1 MSRVL
6 SLRLRDGQVERLG
19 RVARRLGRTP
29 SETGALLLEEALR
42 MAEFG
47 HITFR
52 DSPVGRQA
60 YVQGTSLAVWE
71 VAMVARW
78 HDGDA
83 QQTASYLNW
92 PLVRV
97 QAALQYA
104 AAYPDEIE
112 AAIADNDSYDF
123 ETVKQMLPQAE
134 LYLVDAPFAGARSA
148 GEHPTP
154 ERGLSSA

>member
-6 SLRLRDGQVERLG
+6 SLRLRDTQMERLG
-19 RVARRLGRTP
+19 RLARRLGRTP

-52 DSPVGRQA
+52 NSPVGRQA
-60 YVQGTSLAVWE
+60 YVLGTSLAVWE
-71 VAMVARW
+71 VVMVARW
-78 HDGDA
+78 HAGDA
-83 QQTASYLNW
+83 QRTATYLRW

-104 AAYPDEIE
+104 AAYPDELE
-112 AAIADNDSYDF
+112 AAIADNEAYDF
-123 ETVKQMLPQAE
+123 ETAKRMLPQAE
-134 LYLVDAPFAGARSA
+134 EFVSGA
-148 GEHPTP
+148 
-154 ERGLSSA
+154 

>member
-6 SLRLRDGQVERLG
+6 SLRLRDQQLERLG

-29 SETGALLLEEALR
+29 SEVAALLLEEALR

-47 HITFR
+47 YITFR

-71 VAMVARW
+71 VVMVARW

-83 QQTASYLNW
+83 QQTAIYLNW

-104 AAYPDEIE
+104 AVYPDEIE
-112 AAIADNDSYDF
+112 AAIADNDAYDF
-123 ETVKQMLPQAE
+123 ETVKRMLPQAE
-134 LYLVDAPFAGARSA
+134 LYLVDAPFAGASSA
-148 GEHPTP
+148 GERPAP
-154 ERGLSSA
+154 ERAS